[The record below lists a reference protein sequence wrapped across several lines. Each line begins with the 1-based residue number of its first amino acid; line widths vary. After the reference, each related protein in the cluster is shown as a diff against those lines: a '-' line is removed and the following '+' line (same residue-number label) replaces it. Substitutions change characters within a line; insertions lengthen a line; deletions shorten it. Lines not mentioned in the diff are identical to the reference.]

1 MERAC
6 RHRCPTAQPSLH
18 LLPPLAHTTLSAWWM
33 PPLTGAPCLS
43 FSEGPETHTRT
54 QKSVSPSAPPENPHK
69 VTCRNSLGWEK
80 VSWLL
85 YFSTAYCFPCSLLIP
100 SPHPP
105 CGRSTWGSVFPFANW
120 KATLCSPSIYS
131 NNFYQICTSF
141 PNLWCN
147 GLGALLFLGSWNPQ
161 SSLLLRCQGMP
172 MGDRE
177 QLSGQKLSDTFNL
190 QLRDLKLKRTGSGD
204 YRRWSAIYKET
215 QSAGQWL
222 DLQRREGWC
231 QGVSW

>member
-1 MERAC
+1 MQTQVSNCRA
-6 RHRCPTAQPSLH
+6 
-18 LLPPLAHTTLSAWWM
+18 LSA
-33 PPLTGAPCLS
+33 PAPSPRSHYPLCLVNASTHWRPGAPCLS

-100 SPHPP
+100 GPHPP

-141 PNLWCN
+141 PNL
-147 GLGALLFLGSWNPQ
+147 
-161 SSLLLRCQGMP
+161 
-172 MGDRE
+172 
-177 QLSGQKLSDTFNL
+177 
-190 QLRDLKLKRTGSGD
+190 
-204 YRRWSAIYKET
+204 
-215 QSAGQWL
+215 
-222 DLQRREGWC
+222 
-231 QGVSW
+231 